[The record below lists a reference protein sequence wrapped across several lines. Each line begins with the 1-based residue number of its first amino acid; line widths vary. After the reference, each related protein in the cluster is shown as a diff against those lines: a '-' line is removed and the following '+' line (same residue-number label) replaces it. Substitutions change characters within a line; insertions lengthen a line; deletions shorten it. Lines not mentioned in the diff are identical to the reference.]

1 MPSIE
6 DLALTVSALKLP
18 NFSLVAAQHHVSQST
33 VSRSVQRVEAALGY
47 TLFDRSPRAKR
58 VTDSGVTD
66 SGKVRPHVVSGS
78 TIAVAQTGQI
88 PTSHSQAA
96 IRQSSPTSTS
106 SGSVQKATRISALE
120 LLESMLASWESL
132 RTLHQPSQ
140 ATLRIFCTVTA
151 SQSFAADLLTTFR
164 RTHPSVLIDLRT
176 GPASAALDAARLG
189 EVDAAIA
196 PLPARLPS
204 LMVAVP
210 LTTTPLVAVAGPDV
224 DVPEGWRGIRLVLPQ
239 TGLTRAL
246 VNDWIRKSLP
256 VNHTI
261 TEASTHE
268 EVLALSSLGSGVGIV
283 PSLVVESSALKPRLR
298 ILPPPAPLPTM
309 ALGMC
314 ALQSATETSPLR
326 ELWAMLS
333 ER

>member
-6 DLALTVSALKLP
+6 DLALTLAALKQP
-18 NFSLVAAQHHVSQST
+18 NFGLVAAQHHVSQST
-33 VSRSVQRVEAALGY
+33 VSRSVQRVETAVGY
-47 TLFDRSPRAKR
+47 ALFDRSPRAIR
-58 VTDSGVTD
+58 V
-66 SGKVRPHVVSGS
+66 PGS
-78 TIAVAQTGQI
+78 AAAPIA
-88 PTSHSQAA
+88 
-96 IRQSSPTSTS
+96 
-106 SGSVQKATRISALE
+106 
-120 LLESMLASWESL
+120 LLESMLADWSAL
-132 RTLHQPSQ
+132 QALHQPSM

-151 SQSFAADLLTTFR
+151 SQSFAADLLATFR
-164 RTHPSVLIDLRT
+164 RTHPSVVIDLRT

-204 LMVAVP
+204 LMVAAP
-210 LTTTPLVAVAGPDV
+210 LTTTALVAVAGADV

-239 TGLTRAL
+239 SGLTRSL

-283 PSLVVESSALKPRLR
+283 PQLVVESSALKPRLR
-298 ILPPPAPLPTM
+298 ILEPPAPLPTM

-314 ALQSATETSPLR
+314 ALQSATEASPLR
-326 ELWAMLS
+326 DLWDMLNDQQVAATFQ
-333 ER
+333 

>member
-1 MPSIE
+1 MRKAQILQPHNPLYAYMPYTGTMPSIE
-6 DLALTVSALKLP
+6 DLELTVAALKLP
-18 NFSLVAAQHHVSQST
+18 NFGLVASQRHVSQST

-47 TLFDRSPRAKR
+47 SLFDRPLRANRVSP
-58 VTDSGVTD
+58 
-66 SGKVRPHVVSGS
+66 VSPGLVHAGG
-78 TIAVAQTGQI
+78 AVSA
-88 PTSHSQAA
+88 AA
-96 IRQSSPTSTS
+96 I
-106 SGSVQKATRISALE
+106 E
-120 LLESMLASWESL
+120 LLESMLADWEAL
-132 RTLHQPSQ
+132 RLLHQPRL

-151 SQSFAADLLTTFR
+151 SQSFAADLLATFR
-164 RTHPSVLIDLRT
+164 RTHPSVVIDLRT

-204 LMVAVP
+204 LMVAAP
-210 LTTTPLVAVAGPDV
+210 LTTTTLVAVAGPDV

-239 TGLTRAL
+239 SGLTRSLA
-246 VNDWIRKSLP
+246 NDWIRKSLP

-261 TEASTHE
+261 AEASTHE

-283 PSLVVESSALKPRLR
+283 PQLVVDSSALKPRLR
-298 ILPPPAPLPTM
+298 ILEPPAPLPTM

-326 ELWAMLS
+326 EFWAMLNNQRNTIS
-333 ER
+333 D